1 VSRLLTGLVAITVV
15 SFVASAGELLSS
27 ASAMSIEQVTG
38 ASGIKASLVADHS
51 LPLVTVRFAFP
62 AGAAS
67 DPAGKGGTAQLVS
80 ELLDEGAGPY
90 DAVAYQRR
98 LQKLASDLEFSVG
111 KDTFEGSLRSL
122 KGNLTD
128 TAELLRLALAEP
140 RFTPDAIERLRVAQI
155 AKLQQN
161 AKTPIERA
169 TRLLMDHFFHHHPY
183 GRSID
188 GNEASVASIT
198 RDDLTGFVAPHFH
211 RTAIAIGIVGDVTAA
226 EAAILVD
233 KIFGGLAA
241 GTREVETEIAEAKA
255 LDDGALLFDPLA
267 VPQGGLAFGQ
277 RGPKRD
283 DPRWYPAFILN
294 EILGGSEFQGR
305 LMQEIRE
312 KRGLA
317 YDVST
322 ELVTYRHAG
331 MIMGKFVTDNRQ
343 IDATITLIRQQWQ
356 RMRDHGPTAAELTR
370 AKSYLIDALPLSL
383 SSTQEIARFLVKT
396 QLDKFAVDYLDRR
409 SKLIG
414 AVTLDQARTI
424 ARTLLEPTRLT
435 FTVVA
440 DPAHTP
446 PIGRVPVSFDG
457 SVPAN
462 DVRYR

>member
-1 VSRLLTGLVAITVV
+1 MKRLPTGLVAITLL
-15 SFVASAGELLSS
+15 SFVAWAGELLSS

-38 ASGIKASLVADHS
+38 ASGVTAWLVADHS

-67 DPAGKGGTAQLVS
+67 DPAGKGGTAQLVAA
-80 ELLDEGAGPY
+80 LLDEGAGPY

-98 LQKLASDLEFSVG
+98 LQRLAGDLKFSVG
-111 KDTFEGSLRSL
+111 QDEFEGRLHSL
-122 KGNLTD
+122 KSNLTD
-128 TAELLRLALAEP
+128 TAELLRLAIAEP
-140 RFTPDAIERLRVAQI
+140 RFTPDAVERLRVAQI
-155 AKLQQN
+155 ATLQQS

-169 TRLLMDHFFHHHPY
+169 THLLMDHLFQHHPY

-198 RDDLTGFVAPHFH
+198 RDDLTGFVAAHFH

-241 GTREVETEIAEAKA
+241 GTGFETEIADAKL
-255 LDDGALLFDPLA
+255 LDDGTLLFDPLA

-277 RGPKRD
+277 RAPKRD
-283 DPRWYPAFILN
+283 DPQWYPAFILN

-317 YDVST
+317 YDIST

-331 MIMGKFVTDNRQ
+331 VIMGKFVTDNRQ
-343 IDATITLIRQQWQ
+343 IGATITLIRQQWQ
-356 RMRDHGPTAAELTR
+356 RMRDHGPTAAELSR

-383 SSTQEIARFLVKT
+383 SSTQEIARFLVKA
-396 QLDKFAVDYLDRR
+396 QLDKFGVDYLDRR
-409 SKLIG
+409 SRLIG

-424 ARTLLEPTRLT
+424 ARTFLDPTRLT

-457 SVPAN
+457 SVPA
-462 DVRYR
+462 DGVR